1 MLTFI
6 ELLIG
11 VVVIVGVARYIIKG
25 YSATGVLFVGV
36 SLTTNVRPCLLLLI
50 ISAIMGH
57 KVLPSSQA
65 STGYSATDIV
75 EYVKILLMSRGGDL
89 GMMIMMLCGF
99 AAYMTHIG
107 ANDMVVK
114 LASKPLQYINSPY
127 LLMIAA
133 YFVACLMSL
142 VLFRLSDVTGRLF
155 RNRSGCFADGN
166 PVSGDGKRWY
176 QSWRSCCHLCL
187 PGGDY
192 SRTERCALFYPDNAT
207 SGDVVLAAQA
217 SEMSLIDFAFKTTL
231 PISIAAIIG
240 MAIAHFFWQRY
251 LDKKEHISHEMLDVS
266 EITTT
271 APAFYAI
278 LPFTPIIGVLIFDG
292 KWGPQ
297 LHIITIL
304 VICMLIASILEFIRS
319 FNTQKVFSGLE
330 VAYRGMADAFA
341 NVVMLLVA
349 AGVFAQGLSTIGF
362 IQSLII
368 SIATSFGSASII
380 LMLVLVILTMLAAV
394 TTGSGNAPF
403 YAFVEM
409 IPKLAHSSGINPAY
423 LTIPMLQASNLGRTL
438 SPVSGVVVA
447 VAGMAKISPFEVV
460 KRTSVPVL
468 VGLVIVIVAT
478 ELMVPG
484 TAAAVTG
491 K

>member
-25 YSATGVLFVGV
+25 YSATGVLFVGG
-36 SLTTNVRPCLLLLI
+36 LLLLI

-142 VLFRLSDVTGRLF
+142 AVSSATGLGVLLMATLF
-155 RNRSGCFADGN
+155 
-166 PVSGDGKRWY
+166 PVMVNVGI
-176 QSWRSCCHLCL
+176 
-187 PGGDY
+187 
-192 SRTERCALFYPDNAT
+192 SRGAAAAICASPAAIILAPT
-207 SGDVVLAAQA
+207 SGDVV
-217 SEMSLIDFAFKTTL
+217 
-231 PISIAAIIG
+231 
-240 MAIAHFFWQRY
+240 
-251 LDKKEHISHEMLDVS
+251 
-266 EITTT
+266 
-271 APAFYAI
+271 
-278 LPFTPIIGVLIFDG
+278 
-292 KWGPQ
+292 
-297 LHIITIL
+297 
-304 VICMLIASILEFIRS
+304 
-319 FNTQKVFSGLE
+319 
-330 VAYRGMADAFA
+330 
-341 NVVMLLVA
+341 
-349 AGVFAQGLSTIGF
+349 
-362 IQSLII
+362 
-368 SIATSFGSASII
+368 
-380 LMLVLVILTMLAAV
+380 LAAV

>member
-25 YSATGVLFVGV
+25 YSATGVLFVGG
-36 SLTTNVRPCLLLLI
+36 LLLLI

-127 LLMIAA
+127 LLMMAVSSATGLGVLLMATLFPVMVNVGISRGAA
-133 YFVACLMSL
+133 A
-142 VLFRLSDVTGRLF
+142 
-155 RNRSGCFADGN
+155 AI
-166 PVSGDGKRWY
+166 
-176 QSWRSCCHLCL
+176 
-187 PGGDY
+187 
-192 SRTERCALFYPDNAT
+192 CASPAAIILAPT

-304 VICMLIASILEFIRS
+304 VICMLIASILEFLRS

-362 IQSLII
+362 IQSLI

>member
-1 MLTFI
+1 
-6 ELLIG
+6 
-11 VVVIVGVARYIIKG
+11 
-25 YSATGVLFVGV
+25 SAL
-36 SLTTNVRPCLLLLI
+36 
-50 ISAIMGH
+50 MGH
-57 KVLPSSQA
+57 KVLPASET
-65 STGYSATDIV
+65 STGYTATDIV
-75 EYVKILLMSRGGDL
+75 EYIKILLMSRGGDL

-142 VLFRLSDVTGRLF
+142 AVSSATGLGVLLMATLFPVMVNVGISRGARRRLF
-155 RNRSGCFADGN
+155 APLRGAAAAI
-166 PVSGDGKRWY
+166 
-176 QSWRSCCHLCL
+176 
-187 PGGDY
+187 
-192 SRTERCALFYPDNAT
+192 CASPAAIILSPT
-207 SGDVVLAAQA
+207 SGDVVLAAKA
-217 SEMSLIDFAFKTTL
+217 AEMPLIDFAFKTTL

-251 LDKKEHISHEMLDVS
+251 LDKKENISHEMLDVA

-271 APAFYAI
+271 APAFYAL

-304 VICMLIASILEFIRS
+304 VICMLLAAVLEFVRG
-319 FNTQKVFSGLE
+319 FNTQNVFSGLE

-341 NVVMLLVA
+341 GVVMLLVA

-362 IQSLII
+362 IQSLI

-380 LMLVLVILTMLAAV
+380 LMLVLVILTMLAAM

-423 LTIPMLQASNLGRTL
+423 LSIPMLQASNLGRTI

-460 KRTSVPVL
+460 KRTSVPVI
-468 VGLVIVIVAT
+468 VGLLIVIIAT
-478 ELMVPG
+478 EIMVPG
-484 TAAAVTG
+484 ASSAVTG
-491 K
+491 G

>member
-1 MLTFI
+1 MLTVI

-25 YSATGVLFVGV
+25 YSATGVLFVGGLV
-36 SLTTNVRPCLLLLI
+36 LLI
-50 ISAIMGH
+50 ISALMGH
-57 KVLPSSQA
+57 KVLPASET
-65 STGYSATDIV
+65 STGYTATDIV
-75 EYVKILLMSRGGDL
+75 EYIKILLMSRGGDL

-142 VLFRLSDVTGRLF
+142 AVSSATGLGVLLMATLFPVMVNVGISRGAAAAICASPAAIILS
-155 RNRSGCFADGN
+155 
-166 PVSGDGKRWY
+166 P
-176 QSWRSCCHLCL
+176 
-187 PGGDY
+187 
-192 SRTERCALFYPDNAT
+192 T
-207 SGDVVLAAQA
+207 SGDVVLAAKA
-217 SEMSLIDFAFKTTL
+217 AEMPLIDFAFKTTL

-251 LDKKEHISHEMLDVS
+251 LDKKENISHEMLDV
-266 EITTT
+266 
-271 APAFYAI
+271 
-278 LPFTPIIGVLIFDG
+278 
-292 KWGPQ
+292 
-297 LHIITIL
+297 
-304 VICMLIASILEFIRS
+304 
-319 FNTQKVFSGLE
+319 
-330 VAYRGMADAFA
+330 
-341 NVVMLLVA
+341 

-362 IQSLII
+362 IQSLI

-380 LMLVLVILTMLAAV
+380 LMLVLVILTMLAAM

-423 LTIPMLQASNLGRTL
+423 LSIPMLQASNLGRTI

-460 KRTSVPVL
+460 KRTSVPVI
-468 VGLVIVIVAT
+468 VGLLIVIIAT
-478 ELMVPG
+478 EIMVPG
-484 TAAAVTG
+484 ASSAVTG
-491 K
+491 G